1 MIFIIKKRVYYNKQK
16 NYKKYIN
23 IFIFKKPKKK
33 ISSVFLKKHFGVF

>member
-33 ISSVFLKKHFGVF
+33 IMIMKKI